1 MTKKEEF
8 IQLLFT
14 KHDQVFNNFQI
25 ISISHF
31 DENKISILCKI
42 EGELNAVD
50 YTNKYAEKIYN
61 LYLEYDRAADSNED

>member
-1 MTKKEEF
+1 MTTKEEF

-42 EGELNAVD
+42 EGKLNAVD
-50 YTNKYAEKIYN
+50 YTKKYAEKIYN
-61 LYLEYDRAADSNED
+61 LYLEYERAAYPNED